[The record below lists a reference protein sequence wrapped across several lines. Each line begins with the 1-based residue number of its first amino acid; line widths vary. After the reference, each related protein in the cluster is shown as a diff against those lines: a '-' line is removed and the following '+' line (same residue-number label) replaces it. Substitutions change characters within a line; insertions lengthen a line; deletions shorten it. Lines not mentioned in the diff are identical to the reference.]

1 MKKYIGLEEMSNVN
15 CASVLNVIRNCGE
28 VSRKQITDIT
38 GLSWGGMTKIVNK
51 LFENGYIEEDKSE
64 KAVAHGRT
72 PNVIR
77 ICKDKHY
84 VIGLDINREGVIAH
98 VMNLAGETIKEHISE
113 FSATNKEQLLKSIL
127 DFVRDIVNEFKEK
140 KILAIG
146 MAMQGVLD
154 AERGVSVKFPYCPD
168 WDNVPLR
175 DIMEEEFG
183 IEVFMEHDPNCILYS
198 SLYEEESDNIL
209 LLRMGSS
216 VGMAVSINGEI
227 IRGTGLLEVAHT
239 VVVPNGKDCK
249 CGQKGCLEAYVSSC
263 FDNKEFMPQA
273 LPEIMD
279 PLAIFMSN
287 MVRIFNSDMI
297 IITGRLA
304 RYHFEFSQELLN
316 KFDQYCEGKVKVNFL
331 EGTERA
337 VHGAALIAVQGAIDK
352 LKMGL

>member
-38 GLSWGGMTKIVNK
+38 GLSWGGMTKIVNR

-64 KAVAHGRT
+64 KAVGHGRT

-84 VIGLDINREGVIAH
+84 VIGLDVNREGVIAH
-98 VMNLAGETIKEHISE
+98 VMNLAGETVKEHISE
-113 FSATNKEQLLKSIL
+113 ISAVNKEQLLKSIL
-127 DFVRDIVNEFKEK
+127 DFVRDIVNEFKDK

-168 WDNVPLR
+168 WNHVPLK

-183 IEVFMEHDPNCILYS
+183 IEVFLEHDPNCMLYS
-198 SLYEEESDNIL
+198 SLYEEESDNML
-209 LLRMGSS
+209 LLRMGGS
-216 VGMAVSINGEI
+216 VGMAASIGGEI

-239 VVVPNGKDCK
+239 VVVPGGKDCK
-249 CGQKGCLEAYVSSC
+249 CGQKGCLEAYVGSC
-263 FDNKEFMPQA
+263 FEHKEFRPQA
-273 LPEIMD
+273 IPDMLE
-279 PLAIFMSN
+279 PLSVFMSN

-304 RYHFEFSQELLN
+304 RHHAFYEKELLDQ
-316 KFDQYCEGKVKVNFL
+316 FYQYCEGKVKIKFL